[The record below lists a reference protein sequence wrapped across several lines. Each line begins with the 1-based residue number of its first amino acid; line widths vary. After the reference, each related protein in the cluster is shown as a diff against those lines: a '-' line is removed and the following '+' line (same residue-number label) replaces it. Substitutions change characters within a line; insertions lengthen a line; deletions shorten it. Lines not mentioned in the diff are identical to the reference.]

1 MDLGV
6 GIGDDLRLKYGMDWT
21 WGNLS
26 NTVRTQQTGERLLGL
41 KTTSGIHGSG
51 GGHEKG
57 GPIEAILLDVNLE
70 SVITYISQIT

>member
-1 MDLGV
+1 
-6 GIGDDLRLKYGMDWT
+6 LRYKYEINCDGED
-21 WGNLS
+21 S
-26 NTVRTQQTGERLLGL
+26 NTSVRTQQTGERLLGL

-57 GPIEAILLDVNLE
+57 GPIEAIFLDVNLE